1 MCTSRVRM
9 NVEHEHPAV
18 NLPKSSPSWSA
29 ANVSDAPSRGDV
41 SYCRDVLRATYVA
54 TWLPEL
60 DLWLSP
66 AGRWMDLA
74 LRDVPAQ
81 RSRGRDRARV
91 AP

>member
-1 MCTSRVRM
+1 MPDPARLVHALHAFNVGLRALPWFAHVR
-9 NVEHEHPAV
+9 
-18 NLPKSSPSWSA
+18 SA

-66 AGRWMDLA
+66 A
-74 LRDVPAQ
+74 
-81 RSRGRDRARV
+81 V
-91 AP
+91 AGWLLDGSGSP